1 MRNSSCCSCAL
12 LTLQLPECAKHQHYK
27 LLMHSHASVS
37 YSCINVRILTYT
49 YTLCIL
55 YVHCAR
61 CEQVPGASQFFLNY
75 VITAA
80 LGALALE
87 LSGVVKI
94 VILAL
99 KTMVSTTALYITA
112 LYYSIYILSTV

>member
-1 MRNSSCCSCAL
+1 MHECSV
-12 LTLQLPECAKHQHYK
+12 Y
-27 LLMHSHASVS
+27 
-37 YSCINVRILTYT
+37 NVCVY
-49 YTLCIL
+49 
-55 YVHCAR
+55 

-94 VILAL
+94 VILAI
-99 KTMVSTTALYITA
+99 KSMVRYSTQHHYR
-112 LYYSIYILSTV
+112 TVNVYCKRP

>member
-1 MRNSSCCSCAL
+1 
-12 LTLQLPECAKHQHYK
+12 
-27 LLMHSHASVS
+27 V
-37 YSCINVRILTYT
+37 
-49 YTLCIL
+49 
-55 YVHCAR
+55 R

-94 VILAL
+94 VILAI
-99 KTMVSTTALYITA
+99 KTTVRATAIHTVLQYSVCIVLYTAALLEHSLHSMSDSSSADAYNIDCLYTEYSTLH
-112 LYYSIYILSTV
+112 